1 MLLIIYDINNN
12 YGNSDDI
19 NNDNYGNSDDINND
33 NYGNSDDIN
42 DKMVPVV

>member
-1 MLLIIYDINNN
+1 MLLIIYD
-12 YGNSDDI
+12 D
-19 NNDNYGNSDDINND
+19 NDNYGNSDDINND

>member
-1 MLLIIYDINNN
+1 MLLIIYDDNDN
-12 YGNSDDI
+12 YGKSDDI